1 MRIFWEISSLDDNDC
16 DDNLVE
22 MPTLTILV
30 EMSIGR
36 YVEDAN
42 SSWNLCWK
50 KKREMFDL
58 CDNSQYKCYN
68 Q

>member
-1 MRIFWEISSLDDNDC
+1 MRIFWEILSLDDNDC

-36 YVEDAN
+36 FVEDAN
-42 SSWNLCWK
+42 SSWNLCWGK
-50 KKREMFDL
+50 KERDV
-58 CDNSQYKCYN
+58 
-68 Q
+68 